1 MFNRRPQ
8 GYVTYMILEFMDKKP
23 RYGYDILQK
32 INEISGGYWDPSY
45 GTVYGAL
52 DRMEEKGYI
61 EKIDQNHHDDRQYY
75 DITEKGKEKLEEGKK
90 WKEKQRDRSHD
101 VILGL
106 LHAYKY
112 LHGEEELEKLLEKIC
127 CCFDFE

>member
-1 MFNRRPQ
+1 MFKRRPQ
-8 GYVTYMILEFMDKKP
+8 GFVTYMLLEFMEDEP

-32 INEISGGYWDPSY
+32 INDISGGHWDPSY

-52 DRMEEKGYI
+52 DRLEEKGLI
-61 EKIDQNHHDDRQYY
+61 EEHDQSHHRDRKYY
-75 DITEKGKEKLEEGKK
+75 RLTKKGKEKLEEGKK
-90 WKEKQRDRSHD
+90 WKEEQMEKSHD

-112 LHGEEELEKLLEKIC
+112 LHGEKSLDKLLSRIC
-127 CCFDFE
+127 SDFDF

>member
-1 MFNRRPQ
+1 ML
-8 GYVTYMILEFMDKKP
+8 LEFMKGEP

-32 INEISGGYWDPSY
+32 INDISGGHWDPSY

-61 EKIDQNHHDDRQYY
+61 EEHDQSHHQDRKYY
-75 DITEKGKEKLEEGKK
+75 TLTEKGEEKLDEAKE
-90 WKEKQRDRSHD
+90 WKEKQMEKSHE

-106 LHAYKY
+106 LHAYEY
-112 LHGEEELEKLLEKIC
+112 LHGEEKLDELLERIC
-127 CCFDFE
+127 SDFDF